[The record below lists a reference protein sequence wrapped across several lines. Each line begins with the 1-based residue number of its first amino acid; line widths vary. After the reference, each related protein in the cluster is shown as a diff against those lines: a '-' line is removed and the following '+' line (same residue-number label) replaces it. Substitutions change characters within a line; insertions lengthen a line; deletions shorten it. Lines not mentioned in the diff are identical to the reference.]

1 MSSQH
6 DIVVPFVFESLPV
19 RGALIQL
26 QNSWHRMLLGHDY
39 ERPVLETLGHSAAA
53 SALIAQSLK
62 FDGSLTL
69 QISGDGPLSM
79 LVMQC
84 TSRLELRGMAN
95 AVPLDE
101 GIRFPEMVSRARC
114 AITINVAADA
124 GAMDRP
130 YQGIVEVGGES
141 LADSLELYY
150 ARSAQIPTHLALVS
164 DPFCCGG
171 LLLQR
176 MPGEAGLPDDDWR
189 RLGLLA
195 STLRVVDVNGGI
207 GPALLGRLFAEDDLR
222 LFEPRPA
229 MFRCR
234 CSRRRTENVL
244 RLLGEAETRALLA
257 ERGRVEVTC
266 EYCGRQRRFDAVDID
281 SLFVDDVAPPSD
293 TVH

>member
-1 MSSQH
+1 MNH
-6 DIVVPFVFESLPV
+6 DIVVPFVFDSLPV

-26 QNSWHRMLLGHDY
+26 QNSWRRMLLGHEY

-62 FDGSLTL
+62 FDGSITL

-95 AVPLDE
+95 AVPLYDAVS
-101 GIRFPEMVSRARC
+101 FPDLVSRARC
-114 AITINVAADA
+114 AITVDA
-124 GAMDRP
+124 GAMDQP
-130 YQGIVEVGGES
+130 YQGIVEVGGAS

-171 LLLQR
+171 LLLQQL
-176 MPGEAGLPDDDWR
+176 PGEAPLPADDWR

-195 STLRVVDVNGGI
+195 STLRVADVNGGI
-207 GPALLGRLFAEDDLR
+207 GPDLLARLFAEDDLR
-222 LFEPRPA
+222 LFASRHA
-229 MFRCR
+229 MFRCC

-266 EYCGRQRRFDAVDID
+266 EYCGKQRRFDAVDVD
-281 SLFVDDVAPPSD
+281 GLFVDDLGPSSD